1 MVRCRAIFLCNIP
14 RMRVRP
20 ALAAFAVFAASV
32 VPAQAQLKKVETE
45 QARLVYIS
53 PAGDYLV
60 PHAARTFFNAN
71 DRLKELFKYKS
82 PEKIT
87 VLLADFSDVG
97 NAGATS
103 MPHNGIRVQVAP
115 LSFTFETV
123 TAGERMNTI
132 MSHELVHVMAMD
144 QAAGRDRVF
153 RKLFFGKVMPVAE
166 QPETILFFNL
176 TAPRV
181 SAPRWFHEG
190 VAVFIDT
197 WENGGTGRAQGGY
210 DEMVF
215 RSMVKDGTRF
225 YDPLGLVSEGTKI
238 DFQVEVNSYLYGGRF
253 VTWLAYQ
260 YEPDKIIQWISRQ
273 EGSKAHYAAQ
283 FEHVFGTPLS
293 KAWSEWVAFERTFQ
307 EANLAEIR
315 KFPIT
320 ETRDLSPRALG
331 SVSRPYYDEA
341 SKKIYAAFNF
351 PGQVAHIGAISA
363 DTGATTHLTD
373 VRGPLIYQV
382 TSLAYDPAGPTL
394 FYAAD
399 NLGHRDLMSL
409 DPLTGKTKQLQKDL
423 RVGDLVVNPADR
435 SLWGIRTL
443 NGIHS
448 IVRIPAPYTDWT
460 RVHSFPY
467 GTIVYD
473 TDISP
478 DGRTLSASFG
488 VINGKQSVRLM
499 SIEKLL
505 KGDPAPEAEF
515 DLGGTV
521 VNSFTF
527 SRDGK
532 YLYGS
537 SYFSGVSNIFRY
549 EVATKEIEAVTNAE
563 TGFFRPMDLG
573 GNELLAFR
581 YSGEGFVA
589 TRLTARP
596 LKDVGAI
603 TFLGERVVDKHP
615 SLKSWQL
622 GSPADIPYDTM
633 PKTLGEYNLAG
644 GMHLESVY
652 PIAQGYKKTGAFG
665 IRMNFSD
672 PLQLNRAYITAAW
685 SPGGGLP
692 TSERLH
698 LSADY
703 ARYQWTAHAAWN
715 GADFY
720 DLMGASKVSRKGY
733 AFSLK
738 RSDSLI
744 YEAPRTLTLQVEGR
758 AAGRLDQLPEY
769 QNVPVKVDELYS
781 LNANLAFTN
790 VRSSLGHVDDEK
802 GVTWSLSARND
813 YVNSSLFTRLHGTL
827 DLGTSLPI
835 GHSSIWLRSAAGF
848 SPNPAGEPFAN
859 FYFGGF
865 GNNYI
870 DNREEKRYRQY
881 QSFPGA
887 ELNAIGGRNFV
898 RTMVEWNLPPVR
910 FSRVGRP
917 GAYLSWMRPALFVSG
932 LVTNLDDSTIRRRAV
947 SAGAQLDFRFTVMS
961 VLDMTFSTG
970 AGVTFERGR
979 KNAGEVMASLRILK

>member
-1 MVRCRAIFLCNIP
+1 MFARLAVALLLAFLASAQ
-14 RMRVRP
+14 P
-20 ALAAFAVFAASV
+20 AE
-32 VPAQAQLKKVETE
+32 AQLKKVETD
-45 QARLVYIS
+45 QLRLVYIS
-53 PAGDYLV
+53 PSEDYLV
-60 PHAARTFFNAN
+60 PHAARTFLNAN
-71 DRLKELFKYKS
+71 DRLKSLFKFKT

-97 NAGATS
+97 NAGATA
-103 MPHNGIRVQVAP
+103 MPNNSIRVQIAP

-132 MSHELVHVMAMD
+132 MSHELVHVIAME
-144 QAAGRDRVF
+144 QASGRDRVF
-153 RKLFFGKVMPVAE
+153 RKLFFGKVLPLAE
-166 QPETILFFNL
+166 QPESVLYFYL

-190 VAVFIDT
+190 IAVFIDT

-215 RSMVKDGTRF
+215 RSMVKDGARF
-225 YDPLGLVSEGTKI
+225 YDPLGLVAEGTKN
-238 DFQVEVNSYLYGGRF
+238 DFQTEVNSYLYGGRF
-253 VTWLAYQ
+253 TTWLAYH
-260 YEPDKIIQWISRQ
+260 YSPEKIVEWLSRQ
-273 EGSKAHYAAQ
+273 PGSRALYSSQ
-283 FEHVFGTPLS
+283 FEHVFGTPLN
-293 KAWSEWVAFERTFQ
+293 KAWSEWVSFEKKFQ

-315 KFPIT
+315 KFPLT
-320 ETRDLSPRALG
+320 QTKDLSPRALG

-341 SKKIYAAFNF
+341 SKKIYAAFNYQ
-351 PGQVAHIGAISA
+351 GTVAHIGSISIE
-363 DTGATTHLTD
+363 TGETTHLTD

-382 TSLAYDPAGPTL
+382 TSLAYDPVGPTL

-409 DPLTGKTKQLQKDL
+409 DPRTGKTKQLQKDL

-443 NGIHS
+443 NGLHS
-448 IVRIPAPYTDWT
+448 IVRIAPPYTEWT
-460 RVHSFPY
+460 RAVTFPY

-478 DGRTLSASFG
+478 DGKTLSASFG
-488 VINGKQSVRLM
+488 FINGKQSVRLM
-499 SIEKLL
+499 PIEKLL
-505 KGDPAPEAEF
+505 KGDATPDAEF
-515 DLGGTV
+515 DLEGTV

-527 SRDGK
+527 SKDGK

-537 SYFSGVSNIFRY
+537 SYLSGVSNIFRY
-549 EVATKEIEAVTNAE
+549 EIATKEVEAVTNAE
-563 TGFFRPMDLG
+563 TGLFRPMPLG
-573 GNELLAFR
+573 GDELLAFR
-581 YSGEGFVA
+581 YTGEGFVA
-589 TRLTARP
+589 TRLTAQP
-596 LKDVGAI
+596 IKDVGAI

-615 SLKSWQL
+615 VLKSWQL
-622 GSPADIPYDTM
+622 GSPADVPYDTM
-633 PKTLGEYNLAG
+633 DKTLGQYNLAG
-644 GMHLESVY
+644 GLNLESAY

-665 IRMNFSD
+665 VRLNFSD
-672 PLQLNRAYITAAW
+672 PLQLNRAYITASW

-692 TSERLH
+692 SSERLH

-703 ARYQWTAHAAWN
+703 ARYDWTMHAAWN

-720 DLMGASKVSRKGY
+720 DLMGESKVSRKGY

-738 RSDSLI
+738 RTQSLI
-744 YEAPRTLTLQVEGR
+744 YEAPKTLSLQVEAR

-769 QNVPVKVDELYS
+769 QDVAVKVDELYS
-781 LNANLAFTN
+781 LNANLAYSN

-802 GVTWSLSARND
+802 GTTWSLTARND
-813 YVNSSLFTRLHGTL
+813 YVNSTFFTKVHTTL
-827 DLGTSLPI
+827 DLGRSLPI

-848 SPNPAGEPFAN
+848 SPGDVNDVFAN
-859 FYFGGF
+859 FYFGAF

-870 DNREEKRYRQY
+870 DHRETKRYRQY

-887 ELNAIGGRNFV
+887 EINSISGRNFV
-898 RTMVEWNLPPVR
+898 RSMLEWNLPPLR

-917 GAYLSWMRPALFVSG
+917 GFYLSWMRPALFVSG
-932 LVTNLDDSTIRRRAV
+932 LVTNLDRSDLRRRV
-947 SAGAQLDFRFTVMS
+947 ISTGGQLDFRFTMMS
-961 VLDMTFSTG
+961 VLDMTLSAG

-979 KNAGEVMASLRILK
+979 EAAREGMISLRVLK